1 MSFSLIAKIWNL
13 IVESNV
19 FNFIFFIAFFVWV
32 FKKVNISAMITNLQQ
47 KIVNVIDLAKKEK
60 EQSVVALNSAEDSVK
75 NLENDLKVILDEA
88 EKSAE
93 VMSEKISAE
102 TEKQIENI
110 ELNSKK
116 VIEAE
121 EKFLTS
127 SLIKIAS
134 KNSVENAKN
143 KILNQLVQSPELHEK
158 YINES
163 IDELDRLKF

>member
-19 FNFIFFIAFFVWV
+19 FNFIFFIVFFVWV